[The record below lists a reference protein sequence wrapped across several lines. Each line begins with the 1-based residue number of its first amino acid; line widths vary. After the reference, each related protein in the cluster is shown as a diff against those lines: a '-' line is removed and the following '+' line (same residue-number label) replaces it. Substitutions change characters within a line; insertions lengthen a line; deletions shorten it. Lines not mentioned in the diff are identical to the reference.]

1 MPELTSASAIAAAV
15 RSGETTAARAVDRAL
30 ERIAAHDGAINAF
43 TAVTADRARAQARRL
58 DALDNAARA
67 RLPLA
72 GVPFAVKNLFDLEG
86 LPTLAGSALHLQRA
100 PAPADALLVRR
111 LSEAGAICVGALNMD
126 AYAYGFTTENTH
138 FGATRNPHDTSRS
151 AGGSSGGSGAAVAAD
166 LVPLTLGSDTNG
178 SIRVPS
184 SLCGVF
190 GLKPTYGRLPRSGS
204 YPFVCSLDHLGPFA
218 RSAGDLAL
226 AYDAMQGH
234 DGSDSAC
241 AKRPVEP
248 IMPQLPLGLDGLR
261 VARLGG
267 YFDAF
272 AAPAARAAASRA
284 AQALGAHDTVELPN
298 VDLARAAAFVITAS
312 EGGEL
317 HLQTLKTHYD
327 GFEPN
332 ARDRLLAGA
341 MTPATW
347 VVKAQRFRAW
357 FRAQAR
363 ALFERYDVL
372 VAPATPIPAP
382 VLGEEWLE
390 LDSVRLPLRPSL
402 GLLTQPISFI
412 GLPVAAVPIAES
424 GALPLGVQLI
434 APAWREDWCLR
445 AAAHLERVGV
455 ASAPIA
461 RGFA

>member
-1 MPELTSASAIAAAV
+1 MADLTRALAIGAAV
-15 RSGETTAARAVDRAL
+15 RNGETSATQAVERAL
-30 ERIAAHDGAINAF
+30 ARIATLDAQINAF
-43 TAVTADRARAQARRL
+43 TAVTAERARCQARRI
-58 DALDNAARA
+58 DALDAASRA
-67 RLPLA
+67 RMPLA

-86 LPTLAGSALHLQRA
+86 LPTLAGSALHVRRA
-100 PAPADALLVRR
+100 PAQRDALLVQR

-138 FGATRNPHDTSRS
+138 FGATRNPHDTARS

-166 LVPLTLGSDTNG
+166 LAPVTLGSDTNG

-204 YPFVCSLDHLGPFA
+204 YPFVGSLDHLGPFT
-218 RSAGDLAL
+218 RSAADLAL
-226 AYDAMQGH
+226 VYDAMQGH
-234 DGSDSAC
+234 DSRDPVC

-248 IMPQLPLGLDGLR
+248 ALPQLALGIEGLR
-261 VARLGG
+261 VARLSG

-272 AAPAARAAASRA
+272 ATPVARAASLRA
-284 AQALGAHDTVELPN
+284 AEALGARESVELPN

-317 HLQTLKTHYD
+317 HLETLKRHYD

-341 MTPATW
+341 MTPAAW
-347 VVKAQRFRAW
+347 YLKAQRFRAW
-357 FRAQAR
+357 FRARAR
-363 ALFERYDVL
+363 ALFERVDVL

-390 LDSVRLPLRPSL
+390 LDAARLPLRPSL

-412 GLPVAAVPIAES
+412 GLPVAAVPIADA
-424 GALPLGVQLI
+424 GALPIGVQLI
-434 APAWREDWCLR
+434 APAWHEDWCLR
-445 AAAHLERVGV
+445 AAAHLERIGV
-455 ASAPIA
+455 ASAPVA
-461 RGFA
+461 RNFA